1 MTHTRVR
8 QVAPMFDA
16 PSELKGYVGEEDGFD
31 PLRLST
37 LFDMVCCRRQ
47 LPGLQGC
54 CCLRSG
60 RAVHMLAGVPAAP

>member
-47 LPGLQGC
+47 LPGLQVA
-54 CCLRSG
+54 
-60 RAVHMLAGVPAAP
+60 AV